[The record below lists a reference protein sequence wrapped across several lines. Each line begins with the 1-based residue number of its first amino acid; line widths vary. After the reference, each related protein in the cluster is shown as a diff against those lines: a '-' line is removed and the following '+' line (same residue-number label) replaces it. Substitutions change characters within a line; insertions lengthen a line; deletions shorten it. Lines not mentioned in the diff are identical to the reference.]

1 MSHASVPAPYPVAL
15 LTLAA
20 GGSTRLGRPKQ
31 LLEYHGRPLLRH
43 SVEQALDSR
52 CRPVIVVLGADAT
65 ACRAT
70 LRDLAVQ
77 VRVNEDWELGMG
89 SSIRSGMAALQ
100 EQAPDVQAVVITLCD
115 QPLVT
120 PALLDQLVRLHM
132 EHDAPMVAASYD
144 DQPGVPALFARSLFP
159 LLAAIDVNAGAKA
172 LLRHGGSELLTI
184 PFAHAEVDIDTPDD
198 YDRLLHGLH
207 GPQR

>member
-1 MSHASVPAPYPVAL
+1 MTHTPVPATYPVGL

-20 GGSTRLGRPKQ
+20 GGSTRMGRPKQ

-77 VRVNEDWELGMG
+77 IIVNEDWELGMG
-89 SSIRSGMAALQ
+89 SSIRVGMAALQ
-100 EQAPDVQAVVITLCD
+100 ERAPDVQAVVITLCD
-115 QPLVT
+115 QPLIA
-120 PALLDQLVRLHM
+120 PSLIDQLVELHLQN
-132 EHDAPMVAASYD
+132 DAPMVAASYD
-144 DQPGVPALFARSLFP
+144 DHPGVPALFARSHFAQ
-159 LLAAIDVNAGAKA
+159 LATIDVNAGAKT
-172 LLRHGGSELLTI
+172 LLRAAGSELLTI
-184 PFAHAEVDIDTPDD
+184 PYPQAEVDIDTPDD
-198 YDRLLHGLH
+198 YDRLIH
-207 GPQR
+207 GPGRRT